1 MDQLSSVVM
10 GIVQGV
16 LEWLPVSSEGQ
27 LFLVATLM
35 GVNANKA
42 LSLALYLHLGTG
54 LAALLYYHE
63 DFRLALRG
71 GPLFSFLVL
80 GSLATGLAGLTLMLF
95 IERLAASFELE
106 LSVLVGIFL
115 LLIGLALRNLEQ
127 KGFGCRE
134 MPTTLDSIVT
144 GLAQG
149 LAILPGISRSASTI
163 SILLIRGFR
172 LDRAL
177 KLSFMLGS
185 IASISAGFI
194 SSGAIEARIGIFSL
208 LASLVAGYSML
219 LILNKIVKKTRMSTF
234 TISFGFLS
242 LILVAIRIYLLPT

>member
-1 MDQLSSVVM
+1 MIL

-35 GVNANKA
+35 GISTNKA

-54 LAALLYYHE
+54 LAALLYYRE
-63 DFRLALRG
+63 DFWLALKG
-71 GPLFSFLVL
+71 GPLLSFLVL
-80 GSLATGLAGLTLMLF
+80 GSLATGLVGLPLMLL
-95 IERLAASFELE
+95 IEQLAASFEIE
-106 LSVLVGIFL
+106 LSILVGIFL
-115 LLIGLALRNLEQ
+115 LAIGFTLRYLEQ
-127 KGFGCRE
+127 RGFGHRE
-134 MPTTLDSIVT
+134 TPTKLDSIIT

-194 SSGAIEARIGIFSL
+194 SSRTVEAGIGIFPF
-208 LASLVAGYSML
+208 LASLVVGYSTL
-219 LILNKIVKKTRMSTF
+219 LTLDKIVKKVRMSTF
-234 TISFGFLS
+234 AISFGLLS
-242 LILVAIRIYLLPT
+242 LILVAIRILLLPT